1 MDRVVRLDSFALAL
15 LRRPNAGIHA
25 VASAVEHTDLTGRE
39 RRRQKNERRL
49 ELAASR
55 KLPKPEEEE
64 KKKMDQR
71 RKKKSDPSLANLAK
85 MGMQWYT
92 LRVFTNNEAESMEA
106 LRSTL
111 EAEFPDAKFEGVVNG
126 FLLPRCKVWSPI
138 IPTESVVRGKSR
150 FAMKA
155 MLRGH
160 IFLRCVL
167 EAPVYRHVMNER
179 SVFCFVGAFPY
190 KMKAGYDTK
199 MMKGGYPDAHIP
211 APVPSYQIEA
221 LREEAAT
228 REREFKLEQ
237 QKKKA
242 SEDQVL
248 LEVKEVDD
256 LEQRQGHL
264 RVGDMVAV
272 ISGAYQNFQG
282 TILEFLPAGKVKIV
296 LPVFG
301 TDTEIEVDMD
311 ALMFM
316 VMKLEQTFLMKKL
329 SPYK

>member
-64 KKKMDQR
+64 KKKVDQR

-111 EAEFPDAKFEGVVNG
+111 EAEFPDAKFE
-126 FLLPRCKVWSPI
+126 VWSPI

-167 EAPVYRHVMNER
+167 EAPVYRHAMNER

-199 MMKGGYPDAHIP
+199 MMKGGYPDARIP

-256 LEQRQGHL
+256 LEQRQGDL

-316 VMKLEQTFLMKKL
+316 VMKVILFI
-329 SPYK
+329 